1 MHSHKANDWN
11 IVRWC
16 ACLLRSLA
24 RTRIV
29 SVSHAGAPVTP
40 AHAYGVRASVCW
52 HTMFTS
58 ESWSSDSED
67 SSVPRRLKRH
77 ANACKRD
84 LEAFYE
90 ANNIPVGERQQW
102 QRPLR
107 ATTAAAPAV
116 PLQWFHGKQR
126 EKRRQRQRQQQ
137 HRQASSS
144 SHADDVLLQERQ
156 QEPPAAAPA
165 SKRRQHR
172 QASSSSSHSRG
183 KQAPAAPA
191 SEQQQPGPAERKRLW
206 RQRKREKQQ
215 QQQQQP
221 QQQQEA
227 TGQQRQQRPAGAG
240 ASRSY
245 KRFAGGGCSIS
256 SSTNSRQ
263 AQ

>member
-172 QASSSSSHSRG
+172 QASSSSQGQQSASDSGGSASVRNSSSNSSSHSSS
-183 KQAPAAPA
+183 K
-191 SEQQQPGPAERKRLW
+191 
-206 RQRKREKQQ
+206 KQQ
-215 QQQQQP
+215 DSSVSNGQP
-221 QQQQEA
+221 ELA
-227 TGQQRQQRPAGAG
+227 PAGATSGLQEG
-240 ASRSY
+240 AAASAAAPTADKRSDP
-245 KRFAGGGCSIS
+245 GE
-256 SSTNSRQ
+256 
-263 AQ
+263 